1 MKNKLFSIFTAL
13 AMVLGILVAPF
24 TSARAADDANT
35 NISKDPK
42 AVTKTVTLHK
52 LMMTKAELKAWDS
65 KAIEEKGYDG
75 SQNLEALKKFLTD
88 GHTAH
93 EADNVFFAWKV
104 KGKETTNEGGKT
116 VAQYIKGKE
125 VDGVMTPEFNGEDL
139 VLTTKIDEAFGGLT
153 KNSAGIKF
161 DTSKLKGAFII
172 DEVKEK
178 STYKNDGNTIVDQKA
193 VPVEIT
199 LPLANKLGTVID
211 AHVYPK
217 NTESK
222 PKIDKNF
229 KKADTTKNEK
239 ELEKATGFEEAEEN
253 AGIGVGANVENY
265 KKKKATAK
273 AEIGKKIPYEVKT
286 KIEAG
291 TSYENL
297 TWNDIMTNGLTFN
310 KDLTITADNGVTF
323 AKPDP
328 NTHKSADYELV
339 QDDNG
344 FRLQLTPTGLKK
356 INDVTLVTETEQVKR
371 KDVTITIQYS
381 ATVNGTAVVDHPEK
395 NNVTLEYGH
404 KPGNKHTPKDVT
416 PKDGKLKVTKKIKN
430 AENAEDP
437 SETNAKDLKLVYT
450 LRKGDKAYS
459 VALTVDNKASTDP
472 IDLGDGIKFT
482 VTGLFAGEFSG
493 LGEDATGWTIEERV
507 AGYNPEYATTDEAG
521 QVTITNKK
529 DNDNPP
535 PLTPTVPQVVVGGKK
550 FVKTTEKKPDQVQDA
565 DRLAGAKFVVKN
577 EAGKYL
583 AAKSVDTV
591 KAEQEKLAKAKT
603 ALDEAV
609 KKYNERKDDTNKAG
623 LVKAVNEAQDTYNKA
638 FKTAGIRYEW
648 KDKSSDDGVVFLV
661 SNEKGQF
668 EINGLEYGKYKLE
681 EIDAPKGYA
690 KRNDQDFTVAKGTD
704 TDTDIKYD
712 KNDGANNAKQVVNRT
727 VTIPQT
733 GGIGSLIFVVAG
745 VAIMAF
751 AYSAYRKSQYQEA

>member
-52 LMMTKAELKAWDS
+52 LMMTKDELKAWDS

-75 SQNLEALKKFLTD
+75 SQNLEQLKKFLTN

-104 KGKETTNEGGKT
+104 KGKETTTVGEKK
-116 VAQYIKGKE
+116 VAQYIKGK
-125 VDGVMTPEFNGEDL
+125 VVNDVMTPEFNGDDL
-139 VLTTKIDEAFGGLT
+139 VFTTNIDEAFGGLT

-161 DTSKLKGAFII
+161 DTSKLKGAFVI

-178 STYKNDGNTIVDQKA
+178 STYKNDGKTIVDQKA

-217 NTESK
+217 NTEDK

-229 KKADTTKNEK
+229 KKADTTNNEK
-239 ELEKATGFEEAEEN
+239 ELEKAAGFDEADQN
-253 AGIGVGANVENY
+253 AGIGVGANVDNWD
-265 KKKKATAK
+265 KKKATAK
-273 AEIGKKIPYEVKT
+273 AEVGKKIPYEVKT
-286 KIEAG
+286 KIEKG

-310 KDLTITADNGVTF
+310 KDLKITADNNITF
-323 AKPDP
+323 D
-328 NTHKSADYELV
+328 NTTDYELV

-344 FRLQLTPTGLKK
+344 FRLQLTPAGLKK
-356 INDVTLVTETEQVKR
+356 INDVTLVTETDSVQR

-381 ATVNGTAVVDHPEK
+381 ATVKGTAVVDQPEK

-404 KPGNKHTPKDVT
+404 KPGSKHTPKDVT
-416 PKDGKLKVTKKIKN
+416 PKDGKVKVTKKIKDL
-430 AENAEDP
+430 ADAEDP

-459 VALTVDNKASTDP
+459 VALTVANKASNDP

-507 AGYNPEYATTDEAG
+507 AGYNPEYTTTEAG

-529 DNDNPP
+529 DNTNPP

-550 FVKTTEKKPDQVQDA
+550 FVKTTEKKPAEVQDA

-577 EAGKYL
+577 NDGKYL

-591 KAEQEKLAKAKT
+591 QAEQEKLATAKT
-603 ALDEAV
+603 ALDDAV
-609 KKYNERKDDTNKAG
+609 KKYNERKDDTEKAK

-648 KDKSSDDGVVFLV
+648 KDSSKDAGVVILV

-668 EINGLEYGKYKLE
+668 EINGLEYGDYKLE

-690 KRNDQDFTVAKGTD
+690 KRNDEKFTVAKGTD
-704 TDTDIKYD
+704 TDTNIKYKKDD
-712 KNDGANNAKQVVNRT
+712 KANNAKQVVNRT

-733 GGIGSLIFVVAG
+733 GGIGSLIFIVAG